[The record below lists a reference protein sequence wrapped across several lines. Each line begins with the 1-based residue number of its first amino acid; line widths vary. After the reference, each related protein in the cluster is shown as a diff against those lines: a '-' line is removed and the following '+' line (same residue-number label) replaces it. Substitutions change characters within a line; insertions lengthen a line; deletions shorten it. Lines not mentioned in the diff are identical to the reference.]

1 MLYTRHQGG
10 AALPKV
16 ECINPRAGKWLI
28 RWDYQPHT
36 NEEGEEDGITFIEH
50 EFRHKPTLDEV
61 KAVITEY
68 INECIKKE
76 ITEGFVWN
84 GIKVPL
90 SMTDQTNYKRV
101 LDLASQT
108 KSANLPCDFW
118 FGTSD
123 EPVKQTFENVADLR
137 QFWLAADAHINK
149 CIAEGKEFKA
159 SFDWSPYEI

>member
-1 MLYTRHQGG
+1 MKIYGLLSDFAPVRQDASRIVISFDLQRVDDEHCTWHEVCFYKKQ
-10 AALPKV
+10 
-16 ECINPRAGKWLI
+16 NPSLS
-28 RWDYQPHT
+28 
-36 NEEGEEDGITFIEH
+36 NEQIKATIIAYIDDGI
-50 EFRHKPTLDEV
+50 
-61 KAVITEY
+61 
-68 INECIKKE
+68 KKN

-149 CIAEGKEFKA
+149 CIAEGREFKA